1 MNAAPGR
8 LAPRERTEL
17 GDYPVDAAWSGDG
30 RMLLVAGGEGQL
42 LLLAP
47 DASGPPELIGRHEG
61 GVLAV
66 SWQPAGRLFASS
78 GQDGV
83 VRLWDAR
90 TRQGRPIHSSQAWS
104 EQLAFADNGRL
115 LALSTGRTLAA
126 VRPAGRGAR
135 QLCRARRR
143 DRGDRV
149 ATQGVTRSPRRA
161 MAACGIHRAG
171 PPAESRDYPWL
182 GACLTASWNADGRLL
197 ASGMQDG
204 SVHLWNVA
212 SGDES
217 VLPGLGAKV
226 FATGWSANGRFL
238 AAAAASVL
246 VVWDLSRKGV
256 DAMRPIE
263 LAAHSERITA
273 LAFRPS
279 GSWLV
284 SAARDRR
291 LLLWRV
297 GSDSEPQDAHLL
309 ADDCT
314 LLRFSRA
321 GTRLAVGD
329 ARGGLTVYDV
339 TP

>member
-1 MNAAPGR
+1 MSAAAGR
-8 LAPRERTEL
+8 LAPRARIEL

-30 RMLLVAGGEGQL
+30 KAVLVAGGEGQL

-47 DASGPPELIGRHEG
+47 DVSAPPELIGRHEG

-83 VRLWDAR
+83 VQLWDAR
-90 TRQGRPIHSSQAWS
+90 SRQGRPIHQSQAWS
-104 EQLAFADNGRL
+104 EQLAFADHGRL
-115 LALSTGRTLAA
+115 LALSTGRTLQLFDQHGEARASFPGHAGAITAIAWRPRGDQIAA
-126 VRPAGRGAR
+126 VGNGGMR
-135 QLCRARRR
+135 
-143 DRGDRV
+143 
-149 ATQGVTRSPRRA
+149 
-161 MAACGIHRAG
+161 IHRAG
-171 PPAESRDYPWL
+171 PPSESRDYPL
-182 GACLTASWNADGRLL
+182 PGACLTASWNADGRLL
-197 ASGMQDG
+197 ACGMQDG

-217 VLPGLGAKV
+217 QLPGLGAKV
-226 FATGWSANGRFL
+226 FATGWSASGRFL
-238 AAAAASVL
+238 GAAAASAL
-246 VVWDLSRKGV
+246 VVWDFNRKGV

-263 LAAHSERITA
+263 LAAHSERISA

-297 GSDSEPQDAHLL
+297 GSASEPQDAHLL
-309 ADDCT
+309 TDDCT
-314 LLRFSRA
+314 LLRFSRDGA
-321 GTRLAVGD
+321 RLAVGD
-329 ARGGLTVYDV
+329 ALGGLTVYDFA
-339 TP
+339 P

>member
-47 DASGPPELIGRHEG
+47 DASGPPELIGRHKG

-66 SWQPAGRLFASS
+66 TWQPAGRLFASS
-78 GQDGV
+78 GQDGE

-90 TRQGRPIHSSQAWS
+90 TRQGRLIHSSQAWS

-115 LALSTGRTLAA
+115 LALSTGRTLQLFDQHGELRASFAGHAGAIAA
-126 VRPAGRGAR
+126 IAWRP
-135 QLCRARRR
+135 
-143 DRGDRV
+143 RGD
-149 ATQGVTRSPRRA
+149 QI
-161 MAACGIHRAG
+161 AAAGNGGMRLHRPG
-171 PPAESRDYPWL
+171 PPAESRDYPWP
-182 GACLTASWNADGRLL
+182 GACLSASWNADGRLL

-212 SGDES
+212 SDDES
-217 VLPGLGAKV
+217 QLPGLGAKV
-226 FATGWSANGRFL
+226 FATGWSASGRFL

-246 VVWDLSRKGV
+246 VVWDFNRKGA

-263 LAAHSERITA
+263 LAAHSERISA

-297 GSDSEPQDAHLL
+297 GSASEPQDAHLL

-314 LLRFSRA
+314 LLRFSRDGA
-321 GTRLAVGD
+321 RLAVGD
-329 ARGGLTVYDV
+329 SLGGLTVYDL

>member
-1 MNAAPGR
+1 MSAAPGR
-8 LAPRERTEL
+8 LAPRERIEL
-17 GDYPVDAAWSGDG
+17 GDYPVDAAWSADG
-30 RMLLVAGGEGQL
+30 KTLLVAGGEGQL

-47 DASGPPELIGRHEG
+47 DASAAPELIGRHEG

-115 LALSTGRTLAA
+115 LALSTGRTLQLFDQQGEARASFPGHAGAIAA
-126 VRPAGRGAR
+126 IAWRPKADQIAAAGNGGMR
-135 QLCRARRR
+135 
-143 DRGDRV
+143 
-149 ATQGVTRSPRRA
+149 
-161 MAACGIHRAG
+161 IHRAG

-246 VVWDLSRKGV
+246 VVWDLSRKGA

-279 GSWLV
+279 GSWLA

-297 GSDSEPQDAHLL
+297 GGDSEPQDAHLL

-314 LLRFSRA
+314 LLRFSRD

-329 ARGGLTVYDV
+329 ARGGLTVCDV